1 MKEIKIKIDSQLDSI
16 LSMIEKEIKEF
27 EDIIENAK
35 DGDKKVQAKKTIIIY
50 KALYKYYSDKFKA
63 IQENAEKEL
72 SNYIRIVDDAASD
85 ERVFEVGK
93 SELVD
98 LSDLLKDVADENVKE
113 EILESFGQFAGS
125 TVGDRFIG
133 SNIPDMAPSSNVQ
146 DDISDE
152 EDNTYTINNDDI
164 KKVDIKKIDEEIEE
178 QHGSNVEGEL
188 TGSSVEGELTGSNVE
203 GETIGSNVE
212 GEKNASDVAGEKVAS
227 DVEGEIVGSTVA
239 GDIVGSTVEGEI
251 VQEKNDENKLHS
263 SNVEGD
269 TVGSSVEGEIVGSSV
284 EGNLADED
292 EDDDMPKK
300 SSN

>member
-27 EDIIENAK
+27 EDIIKNAK

-113 EILESFGQFAGS
+113 EILDSLGQFAGS

-178 QHGSNVEGEL
+178 QHGSNIEGEL
-188 TGSSVEGELTGSNVE
+188 TGSSVE

-227 DVEGEIVGSTVA
+227 DVEGEIVGSNVA
-239 GDIVGSTVEGEI
+239 GDIVGSTVEGDI
-251 VQEKNDENKLHS
+251 VKEKNDENKLYS

-269 TVGSSVEGEIVGSSV
+269 IVGSSVEGEIVGSSV
-284 EGNLADED
+284 EGSLADED
-292 EDDDMPKK
+292 EEDDMPKK

>member
-113 EILESFGQFAGS
+113 EILDSLGQFAGS

-188 TGSSVEGELTGSNVE
+188 TGSNIE

-292 EDDDMPKK
+292 EEDDMPKK

>member
-27 EDIIENAK
+27 EDIIKNAK

-113 EILESFGQFAGS
+113 EILDSLGQFAGS

-188 TGSSVEGELTGSNVE
+188 TGSSVEGE
-203 GETIGSNVE
+203 TIGSNVE

-227 DVEGEIVGSTVA
+227 DVEGEIVGSNVA
-239 GDIVGSTVEGEI
+239 GDIVGSTVEGDI
-251 VQEKNDENKLHS
+251 VKEKNDENKLYS

-269 TVGSSVEGEIVGSSV
+269 IVGSSVEGEIVGSSV
-284 EGNLADED
+284 EGSLADED
-292 EDDDMPKK
+292 EEDDMPKK